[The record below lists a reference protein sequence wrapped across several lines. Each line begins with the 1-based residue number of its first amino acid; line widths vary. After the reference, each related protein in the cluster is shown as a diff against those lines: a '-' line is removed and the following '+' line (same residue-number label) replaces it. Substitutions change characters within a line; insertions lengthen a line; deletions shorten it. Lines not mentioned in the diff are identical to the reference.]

1 MYFDDIIKQAESPI
15 EKKVF
20 TDKDEEMFV
29 SIFKAEGDDN
39 DTGESLENPNG
50 SEPSGEGPD
59 ASGTDDNSTGESLE
73 NPDANGNPDGGE
85 KSPDN
90 SDDNNTGESLE
101 NPGEDNQAP
110 SSGDANQAGDQD
122 NQAGESLENPNAA
135 GGQDPNAAQPQQDPN
150 QQNADADNK
159 VKDINE
165 RLQLFRQH
173 RKLEDTVSILYDS
186 VSAAISQVVTVDSRV
201 KLLRIQKDLLVTR
214 GQIEYALSLD
224 FQTVDM
230 DQTQKIYN
238 VLLKKVSLMS
248 DTIKKIKKENAET

>member
-29 SIFKAEGDDN
+29 SIFKAEDD
-39 DTGESLENPNG
+39 G
-50 SEPSGEGPD
+50 
-59 ASGTDDNSTGESLE
+59 TGESLE
-73 NPDANGNPDGGE
+73 NPDDNAGGGNNEAGAQGGG
-85 KSPDN
+85 D
-90 SDDNNTGESLE
+90 TGENLE
-101 NPGEDNQAP
+101 NPDQGGNDQGNQ
-110 SSGDANQAGDQD
+110 GGQD
-122 NQAGESLENPNAA
+122 NGTGENLENPDQGGEQQGNQGGQDDGSGENLENPDQ
-135 GGQDPNAAQPQQDPN
+135 GGQDPNAAPQQDPNAQPAQDPN
-150 QQNADADNK
+150 QQNADGDNK

-165 RLQLFRQH
+165 RIQLFRQH
-173 RKLEDTVSILYDS
+173 RKLEDTVSVLYDS

-230 DQTQKIYN
+230 DQTQKIYS